1 MENTEQ
7 KKIIS
12 TVRENKNNQ
21 RRVTVPQEDKTLEH
35 GDFVELK
42 KVKIK

>member
-1 MENTEQ
+1 MA

-12 TVRENKNNQ
+12 IVRANKNKQ
-21 RRVTVPQEDKTLEH
+21 RRITIPKEEKTLVD
-35 GDFVELK
+35 GDLVEIK

>member
-1 MENTEQ
+1 MS

-12 TVRENKNNQ
+12 TVRENKNKQ
-21 RRVTVPQEDKTLEH
+21 RRVTVPKEDKTLED

-42 KVKIK
+42 KVEVK